1 MTTPLYRQAF
11 VHAWQLARRQK
22 FLWIF
27 GLFAAFLG
35 QLGIVEIL
43 TKIGLATSDVSN
55 YLVNIGFSAAPAVA
69 REAGVAASTETRL
82 LFFWLLAT
90 LLTLGIGLVFA
101 AVVSQGALIHATAQS
116 VRGKRAVNISSAWH
130 ASVGHFWRLL
140 ALNVIKKG
148 LIIFLAVMVSAAAFT
163 VLGDASIG
171 NNLFFL
177 LTFVVA
183 GAVGLVLSFLVIYAA
198 GYVVVEE
205 YPLLPAIG
213 AAWKLLVGHWL
224 VSIEVGLL
232 IILSNIIL
240 ALATLLGFAVFFF
253 PAMLVW
259 FVAIVTGS
267 QALLAAGFV
276 FAIIFFTAYLLWL
289 GAMFTVFTTSV
300 WTYLFMKMHKHGI
313 PSRLV
318 HWLSYKPA

>member
-43 TKIGLATSDVSN
+43 TKMGFATSDVSS
-55 YLVNIGFSAAPAVA
+55 YLANVGFSRAPAVA
-69 REAGVAASTETRL
+69 REVGVVVSGETRL
-82 LFFWLLAT
+82 LFLWLLAV
-90 LLTLGIGLVFA
+90 LLTLGIGLAFA
-101 AVVSQGALIHATAQS
+101 AVVSQGALIHAAAQS
-116 VRGKRAVNISSAWH
+116 VRGKRAVDVGRAWH

-140 ALNVIKKG
+140 AINVIKKG
-148 LIIFLAVMVSAAAFT
+148 LIIFLAVMVSASAFS
-163 VLGDASIG
+163 VLGAPGIG

-183 GAVGLVLSFLVIYAA
+183 SAVGLILSFLVIYAA

-205 YPLLPAIG
+205 YTLIQAIG
-213 AAWKLLVGHWL
+213 AAWKLFTGHWL

-232 IILSNIIL
+232 IILSNIIM

-253 PAMLVW
+253 PAVLVW
-259 FVAIVTGS
+259 FTAIVTGS

-276 FAIIFFTAYLLWL
+276 LAVIFFTAYLLWL
-289 GAMFTVFTTSV
+289 GSVFTVFTTSV

-313 PSRLV
+313 PSRIV

>member
-1 MTTPLYRQAF
+1 
-11 VHAWQLARRQK
+11 
-22 FLWIF
+22 
-27 GLFAAFLG
+27 
-35 QLGIVEIL
+35 
-43 TKIGLATSDVSN
+43 
-55 YLVNIGFSAAPAVA
+55 
-69 REAGVAASTETRL
+69 
-82 LFFWLLAT
+82 
-90 LLTLGIGLVFA
+90 
-101 AVVSQGALIHATAQS
+101 
-116 VRGKRAVNISSAWH
+116 
-130 ASVGHFWRLL
+130 
-140 ALNVIKKG
+140 
-148 LIIFLAVMVSAAAFT
+148 
-163 VLGDASIG
+163 
-171 NNLFFL
+171 
-177 LTFVVA
+177 
-183 GAVGLVLSFLVIYAA
+183 
-198 GYVVVEE
+198 VVVEE